1 MAKHIKPILSILTTG
16 VALHAFC
23 TPSRFFF
30 LEGFTTDNP
39 ELDQVQYEE
48 IKRHDNYK
56 INNVENLYKDS
67 ESMQDLK
74 KFLNL
79 KYLPELKEK
88 PDQLLRYFHNKLGSN
103 NQAGIKK
110 MKRWARNQKPDMRTK
125 NGRIRDGRIRLL
137 KHSF

>member
-1 MAKHIKPILSILTTG
+1 MAKHIKLILSLLTTG

-30 LEGFTTDNP
+30 LESFTTDKH

-48 IKRHDNYK
+48 PKRHDNYM
-56 INNVENLYKDS
+56 INKVENMYKDS

-79 KYLPELKEK
+79 KYLPELHEK
-88 PDQLLRYFHNKLGSN
+88 PDELLRYFHNKLGNN

-110 MKRWARNQKPDMRTK
+110 MKRWARNQKPERRTK
-125 NGRIRDGRIRLL
+125 DGRIRDGRIRLL